1 MDYIYSKI
9 LKALQG
15 DVKMQ
20 KLSKTPLLLDR
31 QPFFLYYSRLYLRAN
46 CKIVIIISLF
56 LFANILLYPLFY
68 MIYCCERVMKFC

>member
-31 QPFFLYYSRLYLRAN
+31 QPFFY
-46 CKIVIIISLF
+46 IIQDS
-56 LFANILLYPLFY
+56 
-68 MIYCCERVMKFC
+68 IYARTVK